1 MRFSAAKKCE
11 EIPKKKKKKK
21 KSVKKNATNMN
32 HMQNPES
39 RYYGDQQ
46 LGSDQFCDA
55 SYMR

>member
-11 EIPKKKKKKK
+11 EIPKKKT
-21 KSVKKNATNMN
+21 VKKNATNMN
-32 HMQNPES
+32 HMQNPEN